1 MRVPLILTIK
11 RLKSSSIVLSK
22 MSHCKESGSQLQ
34 TQIKLK
40 VSTYLL
46 EEYFELWIIGLL
58 IRAINDT

>member
-11 RLKSSSIVLSK
+11 KLEPSSIGLSK
-22 MSHCKESGSQLQ
+22 MSHCKESCSQLQ

>member
-1 MRVPLILTIK
+1 MRVALILTIK
-11 RLKSSSIVLSK
+11 RLEPSSISLSK

-46 EEYFELWIIGLL
+46 EEYFEL
-58 IRAINDT
+58 

>member
-11 RLKSSSIVLSK
+11 RLEPSSIGLSK
-22 MSHCKESGSQLQ
+22 MRNCKESGSQLQ

-46 EEYFELWIIGLL
+46 KEYFEL
-58 IRAINDT
+58 

>member
-22 MSHCKESGSQLQ
+22 MSHCKEYGSQLQ

-46 EEYFELWIIGLL
+46 KEYFEL
-58 IRAINDT
+58 

>member
-11 RLKSSSIVLSK
+11 KLEPSSIGLSK
-22 MSHCKESGSQLQ
+22 MSHCKESCSQLQ

-46 EEYFELWIIGLL
+46 KEYFEL
-58 IRAINDT
+58 